1 MNFITIIMYIFFGLY
16 GLYCITFLST
26 LFYTIYKEI
35 HEATRLVIEEVDGFT
50 DSDEE
55 KI

>member
-1 MNFITIIMYIFFGLY
+1 MNFGIIILYIFLILY

-26 LFYTIYKEI
+26 LFYTIYKEM
-35 HEATRLVIEEVDGFT
+35 HEERILEEVDGFT

-55 KI
+55 NIY